1 MKPCDCRTY
10 RDVAEL
16 QEQGLK
22 FNNVS
27 IIVDSPGVMLEIDP
41 YVRVKFTRDNFKR
54 FAEWYLEDQ
63 HED

>member
-10 RDVAEL
+10 RDVKEL
-16 QEQGLK
+16 KEQGIA

-27 IIVDSPGVMLEIDP
+27 IVVDSPGVILEISP
-41 YVRVKFTRDNFKR
+41 HVQVKFTRETFKQ

-63 HED
+63 I